1 MLLRVTP
8 SAEINI
14 LTSDKNADK
23 HMPANAIFHWNRE
36 TAIPNSL
43 FLHVSWAL
51 CSSYIYIWLYMYIVI
66 KFVLG
71 RLTVTA
77 FGLERAPQVSALPCK
92 PLWRITCLLR
102 VSQNWCRISMVSML
116 LVRFAPVPCF
126 NVFPQWSTTIG
137 FWVAWHSWRIFIK
150 GFWNLELTW
159 LEEAGFSIVLRFAGL
174 FTPISK
180 LKGLQFSSIF
190 IVGNL

>member
-1 MLLRVTP
+1 MLLRVAP

-23 HMPANAIFHWNRE
+23 HMPANAIFNWNSE

-51 CSSYIYIWLYMYIVI
+51 CSSYNIYMCVCDQICT
-66 KFVLG
+66 G
-71 RLTVTA
+71 TA
-77 FGLERAPQVSALPCK
+77 FGLERAPQVWALPFK

-137 FWVAWHSWRIFIK
+137 FWLALAWHSWRIFIK

-174 FTPISK
+174 FTLISK
-180 LKGLQFSSIF
+180 LKGNYWYNFHQFS
-190 IVGNL
+190 L